1 MDTQNREL
9 WDRLENEPDKAY
21 RAFECFLSLPSGERT
36 LLEAYR
42 RRVSNPDAAKPSDTW
57 SGWSNTFAWRERVAA
72 YDDHLAIVRR
82 EAYERAVEEEVTR
95 QAREV
100 EKARYRSN
108 ELMTLGYEEAMHWFE
123 EVGASGMRA
132 SDVIQIMRLHLDY
145 LKVFGMEQGSR
156 NEDDWTEEDDEFV
169 ETILKEMEAETAAD
183 ELDEGEDGSESVDDD
198 AG

>member
-1 MDTQNREL
+1 
-9 WDRLENEPDKAY
+9 
-21 RAFECFLSLPSGERT
+21 
-36 LLEAYR
+36 
-42 RRVSNPDAAKPSDTW
+42 VSNPDAAKPSDTW